1 MVCPEKYGTRADN
14 YGKYKERVVFMTQ
27 EVRDYVIEKTKEL
40 INAPS
45 CSKEAKDA
53 ANARLAAAGTE
64 KEAEETAK
72 YLAELEEDIMPV
84 DSLIAFANSE
94 MGARVFGGEEAAK
107 GVAAHGEAIKAAG
120 ANYCDCPACAAA
132 EAILKKK
139 EALLA

>member
-53 ANARLAAAGTE
+53 ANAWLAAAGTE

-84 DSLIAFANSE
+84 DSLIAL
-94 MGARVFGGEEAAK
+94 ARRSRQPGQITATARR
-107 GVAAHGEAIKAAG
+107 
-120 ANYCDCPACAAA
+120 
-132 EAILKKK
+132 
-139 EALLA
+139 ALPRRRF